1 MQKWPPYGNIITA
14 AALFSGSKF
23 KRIFLLDQGKKKTK
37 RISKLTVTVKDT
49 IHLKES
55 HKTKS
60 FEENQYSILRN
71 RQGKFDCLKSTVQA

>member
-1 MQKWPPYGNIITA
+1 MAILLPLLPCSQAQN
-14 AALFSGSKF
+14 SKEYSYLI
-23 KRIFLLDQGKKKTK
+23 KAKKKTK